1 MDESPVNIP
10 AQGDV
15 ADFFGAH
22 GWRIVGMRQKVTLIS
37 PSCAIA
43 WAGSYLGARIAIAKL
58 RELAA
63 NGELTVQKVL
73 EYLNTDE
80 DMRQHAIQIVGWIH
94 GGNYVDHFQYEC
106 ASHSNLV
113 SSCFYVGGSGA
124 ELFLD
129 AAQQELSQGSKNAHT
144 SFYGIGYSLSV
155 AGLFL
160 QRRIRINPPQQFW
173 RGI

>member
-1 MDESPVNIP
+1 
-10 AQGDV
+10 
-15 ADFFGAH
+15 
-22 GWRIVGMRQKVTLIS
+22 MRQKVTLIS